1 MAGLEALLEAILEAI
16 LETLDSILEAILD
29 PILEMENV
37 ENINLT
43 VYFSTM
49 QIYHISGEIVENLNS
64 CRSF

>member
-29 PILEMENV
+29 PILEMGNV

-43 VYFSTM
+43 VYTVLVD
-49 QIYHISGEIVENLNS
+49 IYRQVDIFHV
-64 CRSF
+64 FHF

>member
-1 MAGLEALLEAILEAI
+1 MEAILETI

-43 VYFSTM
+43 VYAST
-49 QIYHISGEIVENLNS
+49 VES
-64 CRSF
+64 RFKKA

>member
-1 MAGLEALLEAILEAI
+1 MAGLEALLEAILETI

-43 VYFSTM
+43 VYASTTK
-49 QIYHISGEIVENLNS
+49 IYSIELLIPFL
-64 CRSF
+64 